1 MDIYYSLDYW
11 LFIPQ
16 VWLIVG
22 IVLIASELLDGS
34 AIFFLPFGIAAT
46 VLALII
52 HLVDT
57 ERLSYEFLA
66 TTWYLLLVQ
75 WTLMA
80 VILSAVI
87 ASWRR
92 SRALSGKDINDY

>member
-22 IVLIASELLDGS
+22 IILIASELLDGS
-34 AIFFLPFGIAAT
+34 AIFFLPFGIAA
-46 VLALII
+46 VLLALVI

-75 WTLMA
+75 W
-80 VILSAVI
+80 AVI
-87 ASWRR
+87 ASVLSAAIAFWRR